1 MVVVVLCARMSCQL
15 GDMGGYVLCDVK
27 ITHAACAR
35 WSALVLFLFF
45 FFDPSD
51 PVFLLLVLV
60 VPRWLCFL
68 RRTIQYPPAT
78 IYMQWLDRSSRSSAP
93 KIKPAASLFAWGSI
107 LTMVLLHRGDGTAI
121 HLATSLALP
130 FMRACSVVL
139 LLNDFFALCFR
150 TVSRGKWAASLLQ
163 ISALFRNTRL

>member
-35 WSALVLFLFF
+35 WSALVFCFF
-45 FFDPSD
+45 SFDPSD

-93 KIKPAASLFAWGSI
+93 KIKHARGVSLCLGFLS
-107 LTMVLLHRGDGTAI
+107 MVLLHRGDGTGI

-139 LLNDFFALCFR
+139 LCNDFSGLCFR